1 VNATERDDRIRLI
14 LQRRVTDLRQEYGM
28 VWHRRETV
36 ELVSRLMYI
45 LASSEG
51 IDDVDLR
58 AMVRLYHR
66 ETLGRRSEGG

>member
-1 VNATERDDRIRLI
+1 
-14 LQRRVTDLRQEYGM
+14 M
-28 VWHRRETV
+28 VWHRRETI

-58 AMVRLYHR
+58 AIVRLYHR
-66 ETLGRRSEGG
+66 EILGRRNEGG